1 MTKIVLDILK
11 VGKITLKPVK
21 NSGAAVCVGVSAP
34 PVAPPPCF
42 GGGG

>member
-21 NSGAAVCVGVSAP
+21 TSGAAVCVGVA